1 MKTGAIKIPDF
12 LIFLSKIYQ
21 HSKGERCYLL
31 LDNLRLHHSQLVWE
45 RANQFNIE
53 IIFNSPYSSEYNM
66 VERLWL
72 FAKRNFSKKMIT
84 VTDFKDQAKIEKLV
98 AESILE
104 VSPDFV

>member
-1 MKTGAIKIPDF
+1 
-12 LIFLSKIYQ
+12 
-21 HSKGERCYLL
+21 
-31 LDNLRLHHSQLVWE
+31 
-45 RANQFNIE
+45 
-53 IIFNSPYSSEYNM
+53 M

-104 VSPDFV
+104 VNPDSV